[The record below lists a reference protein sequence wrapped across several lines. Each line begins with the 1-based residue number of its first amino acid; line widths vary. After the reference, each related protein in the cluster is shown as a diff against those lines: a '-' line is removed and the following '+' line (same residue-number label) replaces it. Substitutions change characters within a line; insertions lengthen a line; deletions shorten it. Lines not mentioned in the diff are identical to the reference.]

1 MHTACQTKGRIATNQ
16 PTDFVAQPLN
26 QHVWDGCRDAYWRGV
41 LRSPEAAGSIL
52 MSRKL
57 GFLASLALIS
67 ATAPATALAGGVF
80 LTLGGAIGD
89 VSFEGDTF
97 AENNVPS
104 DHSWGYQ
111 AAVGY
116 RFDSK
121 LVIEGRA
128 TFGVS
133 LDWLF

>member
-1 MHTACQTKGRIATNQ
+1 MVARTRTAWCTPFATSGGNH
-16 PTDFVAQPLN
+16 PM
-26 QHVWDGCRDAYWRGV
+26 R
-41 LRSPEAAGSIL
+41 
-52 MSRKL
+52 RKL
-57 GFLASLALIS
+57 GFLALALVGT
-67 ATAPATALAGGVF
+67 TAPATSLAGGVF

-97 AENNVPS
+97 AENHVPN
-104 DHSWGYQ
+104 DHNWGYQ

-128 TFGVS
+128 TFGIS
-133 LDWLF
+133 LDFLLGGDTFMLSDERVS